1 MKSSLALVALVAG
14 TIAAPAPI
22 LATSRHHY
30 RHHVPEQGYYYSGPA
45 SGYPIA
51 PYGRNAGPY
60 YSSQYGTY
68 PSWTYDPDPN
78 LRAQLRSDF
87 NRGVEFPGNGK

>member
-1 MKSSLALVALVAG
+1 MKSSLALVALVVG
-14 TIAAPAPI
+14 TFASPGPI
-22 LATSRHHY
+22 LATSHHHY
-30 RHHVPEQGYYYSGPA
+30 RHHVPAQGYYYPGPA

-78 LRAQLRSDF
+78 LRAQLLSDF
-87 NRGVEFPGNGK
+87 NRGVDFPGNGK